1 MLTFYVSCAFGDI
14 FKTRLDPTVEQHY
27 GKNIK
32 FYFKRSTL
40 SFNPF
45 YVPAAYILYL
55 RNPCR
60 IFCILYPE
68 SPFSHLQKYNFEQV
82 LGNKIRELV
91 AWG

>member
-40 SFNPF
+40 SFNP
-45 YVPAAYILYL
+45 LKKNL
-55 RNPCR
+55 MD
-60 IFCILYPE
+60 
-68 SPFSHLQKYNFEQV
+68 
-82 LGNKIRELV
+82 GIRM
-91 AWG
+91 GK